1 MHTFSNIIIYIA
13 EILSRSTSV
22 KDALKALE
30 AGTELWK
37 VRNKGGIRGCR
48 WYKRKYRLDLPHLE
62 IKYAP
67 HKGSSKNVAATNCA
81 KGEKITLLYFY
92 QFSKKPLIS

>member
-1 MHTFSNIIIYIA
+1 MHNCFNTFIYFTEII
-13 EILSRSTSV
+13 SRSTSV

-37 VRNKGGIRGCR
+37 VRNKGGIRGIR

-62 IKYAP
+62 IKYSP
-67 HKGSSKNVAATNCA
+67 HKGSSKNVAASNCA
-81 KGEKITLLYFY
+81 KGEKITL
-92 QFSKKPLIS
+92 